1 MKLILILTVIAVVVL
16 FLVYVSDKPQSEV
29 GNDTTKESE
38 ISDDIDEQRI
48 VNPENVS
55 TGTDSTSTST
65 QSDGKLKVDFEVN
78 E

>member
-1 MKLILILTVIAVVVL
+1 MKLILILLIIALVIL
-16 FLVYVSDKPQSEV
+16 SLVYVSGNPQSEV
-29 GNDTTKESE
+29 SNDTNKESE
-38 ISDDIDEQRI
+38 ISGDIDEQRI

>member
-1 MKLILILTVIAVVVL
+1 MKLILILLIIALVIL
-16 FLVYVSDKPQSEV
+16 FLVYANGNPQSEV
-29 GNDTTKESE
+29 SNDTNKESE
-38 ISDDIDEQRI
+38 ISGDIDEQRI